1 VSTKDIIRTVILR
14 LSSDSTITEYVGDRI
29 YTQSFNEL
37 STPFITINF
46 VDKADEFVYDD
57 MSMVNIDIT
66 VWGNNGYSELWDIY
80 DQINKLFNRQVVA
93 TSDITYHY
101 FNELD
106 ARQGFQQG
114 DNLNQIIIS
123 YSASIQIRRK

>member
-1 VSTKDIIRTVILR
+1 MSTKDIIRTVILR